1 MSTKSLPAN
10 LPEKL
15 DPKEVAAITADIAK
29 QATRL
34 LTAHFRRQIKK
45 TASGGV
51 IKRLKNGLRPPADEL
66 GIGAAYKAMFG
77 RMLTNPVKIAQAQVA
92 MAQEFVALWQYSMR
106 RAAGRLTCCGSWR
119 KSSARLCVASH
130 WPLGMAAT
138 QPRQISVRKALV

>member
-45 TASGGV
+45 TVSGGV
-51 IKRLKNGLRPPADEL
+51 IKRL
-66 GIGAAYKAMFG
+66 
-77 RMLTNPVKIAQAQVA
+77 
-92 MAQEFVALWQYSMR
+92 
-106 RAAGRLTCCGSWR
+106 
-119 KSSARLCVASH
+119 
-130 WPLGMAAT
+130 
-138 QPRQISVRKALV
+138 